1 VLWCP
6 SEMPDWGDEGPPW
19 ERTGEGEGEP
29 AEGEPAEGEVE
40 PPELPDCATLCTK
53 VVMCSP
59 EMPAEDC
66 LRGCATS
73 FALLPPEQA
82 AAIGECILTTP
93 CEAVEGT
100 DLGEYCMGGGG
111 GGKEGEGEGEGEGDK
126 EGGGSMASLACAI
139 GLTNPGLSLGPF
151 TLGMLPILPS
161 RAMYLDFIDTWSDAQ
176 AGKVRSLDFRVPELP
191 PHADHVDVPPYGVA
205 TFFNDEVITA
215 DPDDAFS
222 YCESDEYEGFVFRPE
237 SVEELLPVEMLPDWH
252 GTLPGST
259 YELGIVWDF
268 PFLLHLEYEAVG
280 AIAVSAF
287 TASVP
292 FGFTSDAEQDLGSE
306 LWHSEELPM
315 AETLAQCR
323 RFCDY
328 PTFDSAG
335 VYQVGALFRDAYRRA
350 CYVPRFPRRGD
361 SGFPRDP

>member
-1 VLWCP
+1 MVLALALHHDTPALEAVVEEALSRTLAVERGRSTPRLAGAFLLDSYAYTIEAGDVGNKVLWCP

-205 TFFNDEVITA
+205 TF
-215 DPDDAFS
+215 
-222 YCESDEYEGFVFRPE
+222 
-237 SVEELLPVEMLPDWH
+237 
-252 GTLPGST
+252 ST
-259 YELGIVWDF
+259 
-268 PFLLHLEYEAVG
+268 
-280 AIAVSAF
+280 
-287 TASVP
+287 T
-292 FGFTSDAEQDLGSE
+292 
-306 LWHSEELPM
+306 
-315 AETLAQCR
+315 R
-323 RFCDY
+323 
-328 PTFDSAG
+328 
-335 VYQVGALFRDAYRRA
+335 
-350 CYVPRFPRRGD
+350 
-361 SGFPRDP
+361 